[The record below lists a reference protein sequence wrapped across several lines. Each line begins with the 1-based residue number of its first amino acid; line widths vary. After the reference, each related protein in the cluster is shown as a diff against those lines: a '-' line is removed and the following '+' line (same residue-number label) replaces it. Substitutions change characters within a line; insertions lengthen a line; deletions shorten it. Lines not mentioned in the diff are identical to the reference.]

1 VVELWIEN
9 IHRGK
14 AMEIEKKV
22 LQSVLKR
29 VKPSIPNKP
38 QHPTLGCV
46 HLLKE
51 EDSLTLKGYN
61 LQLGVE
67 ISTHLDKEL
76 IEEKLDLAVPHA
88 LLTRA
93 IASFPDD
100 AINLYH
106 EQGSE
111 NEFSLEI
118 NDSWIRGMNPD
129 ELPKIPNLVDNS
141 PIFEGNFSR
150 WAALFGAIGY
160 AASTDPIKDVLQG
173 IYLEGG
179 SKVEAAAT
187 DGHRLAIF
195 RDWDLLGE
203 AGAELILPSCLVYS
217 FHVTMNNE
225 EEENIGIRSEGQ
237 NVEISG
243 ESGRVFA
250 TTYERQYPAY
260 KQLLP
265 DSFTHEVVLDV
276 EQSQAVINFV
286 ATFSKKKNGV
296 VQIHFQGDK
305 ALVTAEGEGGKGEYF
320 LEIQSPDDTPSDL
333 KIAFNASYLQD
344 ALKAFEKM
352 EESQVV
358 LKINDP
364 TSPAVLGLT
373 SGMDRDWDMEH
384 LIMPVA
390 LDADKL

>member
-1 VVELWIEN
+1 
-9 IHRGK
+9 
-14 AMEIEKKV
+14 MEIEKKTFQSL
-22 LQSVLKR
+22 LQR
-29 VKPSIPNKP
+29 IKPAIPSKP

-61 LQLGVE
+61 LQLGIK
-67 ISTHLDKEL
+67 ISTRLDKEL

-93 IASFPDD
+93 ITSFPDD

-106 EQGSE
+106 EQDSE

-129 ELPKIPNLVDNS
+129 ELPEIPNLEDNS
-141 PIFEGNFSR
+141 PIFEGASSR
-150 WAALFGAIGY
+150 WAALFGAIEY

-179 SKVEAAAT
+179 KEKIEAAAT

-203 AGAELILPSCLVYS
+203 AGAELILPSRLVDS
-217 FHVTMNNE
+217 FHVALNNE

-243 ESGRVFA
+243 EGGRVFA

-276 EQSQAVINFV
+276 EQSQAVVDFV
-286 ATFSKKKNGV
+286 ATFSKNGV

-305 ALVTAEGEGGKGEYF
+305 ALDKALVTAEGEEGKGEYL
-320 LEIQSPDDTPSDL
+320 LEIHSPDDTPSDFR
-333 KIAFNASYLQD
+333 IAFNASYLQD

-352 EESQVV
+352 KENQVV
-358 LKINDP
+358 LKINEP
-364 TSPAVLGLT
+364 TSPAVLGVT
-373 SGMDRDWDMEH
+373 PGMDRDWDMEH
-384 LIMPVA
+384 LIMPVS
-390 LDADKL
+390 LNSE